1 MWVMAMQWL
10 KGLQN
15 GEEDTEFRTIYC
27 IVAGARVVKVNLN
40 INSRSWER
48 LVGIRIKLLPNEL
61 YGNCCRVA
69 KNAESWML
77 NGRMLN
83 AESTDGFLSAALH
96 LHLKCFRQL
105 SCQFPVPSFQFSVCS
120 FQLPVAQL
128 LNFGRSFGTL
138 LIVGR
143 SGSSVYL
150 FGFASV
156 LAIPFACS
164 IGLKKRRR
172 DPRPHPD
179 PLPPPPPSLPP
190 APISQSSCGDR
201 RKVWRGHAAT
211 LTLPEI
217 NYFKPS
223 SPSATPTDTGTQQPP
238 LSERN

>member
-83 AESTDGFLSAALH
+83 AESSKLRDPGMENNYKRAKKYASNFLQAPPQYITCRAKLLRSSLSVGRRATDKLLLLSIYFA
-96 LHLKCFRQL
+96 
-105 SCQFPVPSFQFSVCS
+105 SFSPHFSLAWVR
-120 FQLPVAQL
+120 AQL
-128 LNFGRSFGTL
+128 CN
-138 LIVGR
+138 
-143 SGSSVYL
+143 
-150 FGFASV
+150 
-156 LAIPFACS
+156 
-164 IGLKKRRR
+164 K
-172 DPRPHPD
+172 
-179 PLPPPPPSLPP
+179 
-190 APISQSSCGDR
+190 
-201 RKVWRGHAAT
+201 
-211 LTLPEI
+211 
-217 NYFKPS
+217 
-223 SPSATPTDTGTQQPP
+223 
-238 LSERN
+238 